1 VQKIGDFQRECNSY
15 QYRRFGRSDIGRIDP
30 GLGTIK
36 PLLQWLERHHRG
48 EGSNENSGTKD
59 ALAPIV
65 REELI
70 KPTQNQNRE
79 TLLTEID
86 KGLQLKKRDSVKTG
100 RKKRVLLRSY
110 LSQPLVELR
119 NNRARHEIGMGIFW
133 VVLAAVCGGLGWV
146 LLTIL
151 LK

>member
-1 VQKIGDFQRECNSY
+1 
-15 QYRRFGRSDIGRIDP
+15 
-30 GLGTIK
+30 
-36 PLLQWLERHHRG
+36 
-48 EGSNENSGTKD
+48 
-59 ALAPIV
+59 
-65 REELI
+65 
-70 KPTQNQNRE
+70 
-79 TLLTEID
+79 
-86 KGLQLKKRDSVKTG
+86 VKTG

>member
-1 VQKIGDFQRECNSY
+1 MASTISRS
-15 QYRRFGRSDIGRIDP
+15 RRYGRSDIGRIDP
-30 GLGTIK
+30 GLGAIK
-36 PLLQWLERHHRG
+36 SLLRWPERRHRG
-48 EGSNENSGTKD
+48 ESSSESHGTKD
-59 ALAPIV
+59 ALALIV
-65 REELI
+65 RRELI
-70 KPTQNQNRE
+70 QPTQNRNRE
-79 TLLTEID
+79 TLPTEID
-86 KGLQLKKRDSVKTG
+86 KGLQLKKPDSVKTG
-100 RKKRVLLRSY
+100 RKKQVMLRSY

>member
-1 VQKIGDFQRECNSY
+1 MVAFS
-15 QYRRFGRSDIGRIDP
+15 
-30 GLGTIK
+30 LA
-36 PLLQWLERHHRG
+36 ERNRRG
-48 EGSNENSGTKD
+48 ESLFENHGTRD

-65 REELI
+65 RGELI
-70 KPTQNQNRE
+70 QPTQNRNRE
-79 TLLTEID
+79 TLPTEID
-86 KGLQLKKRDSVKTG
+86 KGLKLKKRDSVKMG
-100 RKKRVLLRSY
+100 RKRRVLLRSY

-133 VVLAAVCGGLGWV
+133 VVLAVVCGGLGWV

>member
-1 VQKIGDFQRECNSY
+1 
-15 QYRRFGRSDIGRIDP
+15 
-30 GLGTIK
+30 
-36 PLLQWLERHHRG
+36 
-48 EGSNENSGTKD
+48 
-59 ALAPIV
+59 V

-70 KPTQNQNRE
+70 EPTQNRNRE
-79 TLLTEID
+79 TLPTEID

>member
-1 VQKIGDFQRECNSY
+1 V
-15 QYRRFGRSDIGRIDP
+15 P
-30 GLGTIK
+30 G
-36 PLLQWLERHHRG
+36 
-48 EGSNENSGTKD
+48 
-59 ALAPIV
+59 
-65 REELI
+65 ELI
-70 KPTQNQNRE
+70 PPTQNRNRE
-79 TLLTEID
+79 ALPTEID
-86 KGLQLKKRDSVKTG
+86 KGLQLKKRDSVKTS

-119 NNRARHEIGMGIFW
+119 NNNRARHEIGMGIFW

>member
-1 VQKIGDFQRECNSY
+1 MQFVSIPQIWPFRYWEPRSRIWDNYASFILAGVTPSRRNS
-15 QYRRFGRSDIGRIDP
+15 S
-30 GLGTIK
+30 
-36 PLLQWLERHHRG
+36 
-48 EGSNENSGTKD
+48 ENRGTKD
-59 ALAPIV
+59 ALALIV
-65 REELI
+65 RGELI
-70 KPTQNQNRE
+70 PPTQNRNRE
-79 TLLTEID
+79 TLPTEID
-86 KGLQLKKRDSVKTG
+86 KGLQLKKPDSVKTG

>member
-1 VQKIGDFQRECNSY
+1 V
-15 QYRRFGRSDIGRIDP
+15 
-30 GLGTIK
+30 
-36 PLLQWLERHHRG
+36 RG
-48 EGSNENSGTKD
+48 E
-59 ALAPIV
+59 
-65 REELI
+65 LI
-70 KPTQNQNRE
+70 PRIHNRSRQ
-79 TLLTEID
+79 TRLTEID
-86 KGLQLKKRDSVKTG
+86 KGLKLKKRESVKSG

-110 LSQPLVELR
+110 LVQPLGELR